1 MDGEEIRAADLALA
15 TACAAGDAAAI
26 EVVEQRYF
34 ADLDR
39 ALGRFEGGAQLIEE
53 VKQRL
58 RQKLFVGDGEA
69 PKISTYSGRGDLGR
83 WIRVA
88 ATREAIGILRKG
100 KKEIPMEE
108 VALAQAL
115 ADGSG
120 DLELAYLKGLYR
132 NEFKAA
138 FQQAL
143 AALEPKERTVLKYH
157 VLDGFNIDQIG
168 AVYGVHRATVARWIS
183 GVRDTLLSRTRKI
196 LMDKIEVDRAEFE
209 SIMRLIQ
216 SQLDVSLSRL
226 LRDDGALKK

>member
-1 MDGEEIRAADLALA
+1 MQGDELRTADLALA
-15 TACAAGDAAAI
+15 AACAAGDVAAI
-26 EVVEQRYF
+26 ELVEQRYF

-39 ALGRFEGGAQLIEE
+39 ALARFEGGAPLVEE

-58 RQKLFVGDGEA
+58 RHKLFVGDGEG

-88 ATREAIGILRKG
+88 ATREAIGLVRKA

-108 VALAQAL
+108 VALARAL
-115 ADGSG
+115 AGGSG
-120 DLELAYLKGLYR
+120 DLELDYLKGLYR
-132 NEFKAA
+132 SQFKAA
-138 FQQAL
+138 FEEAL

-157 VLDGFNIDQIG
+157 VLDGLNIDQIG

-183 GVRDTLLSRTRKI
+183 SVRDTLLGRTRKI
-196 LMDKIEVDRAEFE
+196 LMDKIAVDRAEFD

-226 LRDDGALKK
+226 LRDGAAQKK